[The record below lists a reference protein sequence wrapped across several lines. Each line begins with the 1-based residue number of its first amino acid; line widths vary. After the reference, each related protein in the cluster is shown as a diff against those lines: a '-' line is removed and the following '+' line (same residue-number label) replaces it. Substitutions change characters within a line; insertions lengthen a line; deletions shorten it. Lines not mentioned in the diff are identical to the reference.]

1 MKTITKHR
9 SLEILLVEDSIT
21 DATLIAKMFAQ
32 AEIPHNLRIVEDG
45 VEAVSFLYREGRYN
59 KMPRPD
65 IIFLDLHLP
74 KKDGLG
80 VLDQIKSEP
89 SLRNIPVIILTSSA
103 SQKDITKCYQMNAN
117 CYLTKPSTSE
127 DFCRTLEVLEDFW
140 LNIVQLPLN

>member
-1 MKTITKHR
+1 MNTITKHR
-9 SLEILLVEDSIT
+9 PPEILLVEDSIT
-21 DATLIAKMFAQ
+21 DATLIAKILAK
-32 AEIPHNLRIVEDG
+32 AGISHNLRIVEDG
-45 VEAVSFLYREGRYN
+45 VEAVSFLYREGRYD

-80 VLDQIKSEP
+80 VLAEIKSEP

-103 SQKDITKCYQMNAN
+103 SQEDITKCYQMNAN

-127 DFCRTLEVLEDFW
+127 DFCRTVEVLEDFW

>member
-1 MKTITKHR
+1 MNTITKHR
-9 SLEILLVEDSIT
+9 PPEILLVEDSIT
-21 DATLIAKMFAQ
+21 DATLIAKILAK
-32 AEIPHNLRIVEDG
+32 AGISHNLRIVEDG
-45 VEAVSFLYREGRYN
+45 VEAVSFLYREGRYD

-80 VLDQIKSEP
+80 VLAEIKSEP

-103 SQKDITKCYQMNAN
+103 SQEDITKCYQMNAN

-127 DFCRTLEVLEDFW
+127 DFCRTVEVLEDFW
-140 LNIVQLPLN
+140 LNIVQLPLK